1 MKSLLYVYRLK
12 ISRLNTDI
20 TTPILTNM
28 LSRLFDKILVRIKK
42 QRAFYEVFYV
52 NGNTSLKC
60 LVFNALCKAIK
71 TDVWSYS
78 QWRFVFLFFFNYV
91 WSNLSPAAG
100 SLAVIFAIWLFW
112 VNSVPTNLRHNLLTG
127 IDHGSS
133 KRSKIFSLKK
143 TSTLIFSG
151 FSENIQE
158 NPKGFIFEIILRDI
172 QMQFS
177 VTHSMSLVPFCTPC
191 NHQKIF
197 NFLVFSG
204 RIEKDQRQEM
214 G

>member
-60 LVFNALCKAIK
+60 LVFNALYKAIK

-78 QWRFVFLFFFNYV
+78 QWHVLFFCFFLIMYGVICHQLQAHLLSFLRSDYFELTPYLLISDTIYWLELITVVQSVQKYLV
-91 WSNLSPAAG
+91 WKKHPL
-100 SLAVIFAIWLFW
+100 LFFP
-112 VNSVPTNLRHNLLTG
+112 V
-127 IDHGSS
+127 
-133 KRSKIFSLKK
+133 F
-143 TSTLIFSG
+143 
-151 FSENIQE
+151 
-158 NPKGFIFEIILRDI
+158 
-172 QMQFS
+172 
-177 VTHSMSLVPFCTPC
+177 
-191 NHQKIF
+191 QKIF
-197 NFLVFSG
+197 KKTQKVYFRNNPSGYTNAVLSNPFYVTSTFLYPLQSS
-204 RIEKDQRQEM
+204 KNL
-214 G
+214 

>member
-1 MKSLLYVYRLK
+1 MKRLLYVYGLK

-52 NGNTSLKC
+52 NGNTSLKR
-60 LVFNALCKAIK
+60 LVLNALCKAIK
-71 TDVWSYS
+71 TDVL
-78 QWRFVFLFFFNYV
+78 FLNYV

-143 TSTLIFSG
+143 TFTLIFSG